1 MATISI
7 AHPQVAE
14 LKRNILYAMGD
25 MVGSSHLTEAI
36 ASGLGFRTHAALKAF
51 PSNERRTFDQAAFVA
66 RLKELGYAEEL
77 AALSCGHPQKRIKA
91 WRNLVVCALNE
102 AILRGLLSIQA
113 QGLPPMPYELRWEHQ
128 FEFELPNGTKAS
140 AVIRDGGFDE
150 VIVRVAINP
159 KGELFK
165 TYGYGL
171 QGADVVAGA
180 WFARLEGAWLQ
191 VDNAPEFACRRA
203 LLEEL
208 ASLEVVPLGYADHG
222 PFIV

>member
-1 MATISI
+1 MATRSITHPPIS
-7 AHPQVAE
+7 E
-14 LKRNILYAMGD
+14 LKRNLLYAMGD

-36 ASGLGFRTHAALKAF
+36 ASGLGFRTHAALKAAPF
-51 PSNERRTFDQAAFVA
+51 DEQRAFDQGAFIA

-77 AALSCGHPQKRIKA
+77 ASLSCGFPNQRTRA
-91 WRNLVVCALNE
+91 WRNLAVCALNE

-113 QGLPPMPYELRWEHQ
+113 QGLPPMPYELRWEHL
-128 FEFELPNGTKAS
+128 FEFELPNGIKAT

-203 LLEEL
+203 LLDEL